1 MQNHE
6 HMFLDLTRL
15 EVLDVRIALL
25 DVLHAMKS
33 ERNNPE
39 TTAERRQVLENSIK
53 KWEKLRK
60 KIIWQ
65 FDMQDH

>member
-6 HMFLDLTRL
+6 HMTLDLTRL

-39 TTAERRQVLENSIK
+39 TDPTRRTILEASIR
-53 KWEKLRK
+53 KWEALRS
-60 KIIWQ
+60 KII
-65 FDMQDH
+65 